1 MRRAGSHASIAG
13 PKLGEAM
20 ARVSFTKNLERHL
33 ACPSVEV
40 SGETVRTVLDAVFET
55 NPPLRSYLL
64 DDQGGLRQHVNIFV
78 NETAVRDRRGLTDPV
93 ADGDHVFVMQ
103 ALSGG

>member
-1 MRRAGSHASIAG
+1 MPIARSHPSTAE
-13 PKLGEAM
+13 PKLVEAM

-55 NPPLRSYLL
+55 NAPLRSYLL

-78 NETAVRDRRGLTDPV
+78 NDAAVRDRRGLTDPV
-93 ADGDHVFVMQ
+93 AADDDVFVMQ

>member
-1 MRRAGSHASIAG
+1 MPIARSHPSTAE
-13 PKLGEAM
+13 PKRVKAM

-33 ACPSVEV
+33 ACPTVEV
-40 SGETVRTVLDAVFET
+40 PGETVRTVLEAVFET
-55 NPPLRSYLL
+55 NAPLRSYLL

-78 NETAVRDRRGLTDPV
+78 NDDAVRDRNGLTDPV
-93 ADGDHVFVMQ
+93 SEDDDVFVMQ